1 MRSKAANSPDYE
13 GMSPQEALAD
23 LRQRI
28 ANYENAYETV
38 SNVRLSYIKL
48 YDLSS
53 RVLANKI
60 YGRLATSLVPYLMS
74 VHIGTRPIWLV
85 RAGASRSFIPLVDS
99 CPLLASWLLA
109 VCRPACARVCV
120 ASLLLL
126 RAIHGMPRCLLKTT
140 GSAVLR
146 ARRVWVWVRV
156 PRTGVRPLPSW
167 QGVEVF
173 QDAPRPVAA
182 DMGR

>member
-85 RAGASRSFIPLVDS
+85 RAGASRFSLLSTIPLVS
-99 CPLLASWLLA
+99 PAVGSLPPRFWLSAGLF
-109 VCRPACARVCV
+109 CRR
-120 ASLLLL
+120 
-126 RAIHGMPRCLLKTT
+126 
-140 GSAVLR
+140 
-146 ARRVWVWVRV
+146 
-156 PRTGVRPLPSW
+156 GVYAGLP
-167 QGVEVF
+167 
-173 QDAPRPVAA
+173 
-182 DMGR
+182 